1 MLKKIIS
8 GGQTGV
14 DRAAL
19 DAALGE
25 GFPCGG
31 WCPAGRKAEDGVI
44 GQEYPMAETKSS
56 EYEPRTEKNVID
68 SDGTLILTEG
78 EPEGGTA
85 LTVYFARKHKK
96 PCMIIDFSAGGESA
110 DDIACWIKTNRIEVL
125 NVAGPRNSKNRGI
138 YSRAKTLVEDVIGKF
153 KQACLF

>member
-19 DAALGE
+19 DAALGK

-31 WCPAGRKAEDGVI
+31 WCPAGRRAEDGVI
-44 GQEYPMAETKSS
+44 GPEYPMTETRSF
-56 EYEPRTEKNVID
+56 EYEPRTEKNVMD

-85 LTVYFARKHKK
+85 LTVDFARKHKK
-96 PCMIIDFSAGGESA
+96 PCMVVDFSAGGKAA
-110 DDIACWIKTNRIEVL
+110 DDIAGWIKTNRIAVL

-138 YSRAKTLVEDVIGKF
+138 YSSAKVVVGDVIGKF
-153 KQACLF
+153 KRG